1 MYTIPAIESPMTQEN
16 QPVQNITRL
25 IPLRTSSVRD
35 IMKVLLVIA
44 MIVCLLSVPIIADN
58 ANMTFVSKSFD
69 VASGGS
75 TPYFFGTVTNNTSV
89 MFYMPGKGE
98 QRATLYWLNQIP
110 LNQTVNVEYDNYVI
124 SDVKTS
130 LVNGTWV

>member
-1 MYTIPAIESPMTQEN
+1 M
-16 QPVQNITRL
+16 
-25 IPLRTSSVRD
+25 RD

-44 MIVCLLSVPIIADN
+44 MVAYLLFTPVFADN
-58 ANMTFVSKSFD
+58 ANMTFTSKSFD

-98 QRATLYWLNQIP
+98 QRATLYWLNKIP

-130 LVNGTWV
+130 LINGTWV